1 MEVQEA
7 NWNMGAAYSHM
18 LNLND
23 PHLTW
28 MPSGWVLTTAEAINE
43 LGWIVGN
50 GTYGGISRAFL
61 LVPQDVLVHGTEV
74 E

>member
-1 MEVQEA
+1 MREHD
-7 NWNMGAAYSHM
+7 YF

-23 PHLTW
+23 PHVTYNPDGL
-28 MPSGWVLTTAEAINE
+28 VLTIGEAINDQ
-43 LGWIVGN
+43 GWIVGN